1 MDMSLKKV
9 LAVIGLVLLLG
20 YWLRRRTASSDGT
33 ANRLPNG
40 SDA

>member
-9 LAVIGLVLLLG
+9 LAVFGFVLLLG
-20 YWLRRRTASSDGT
+20 YWLRRRTASTDDT
-33 ANRLPNG
+33 ADRMPNG